1 MVRTALAPWLF
12 AAAIVAPGVPTNPN
26 LPITTSCWIEARPFE
41 SLRFGV
47 FDYCRGHLG
56 YKPGALDCLRI
67 FDQVCWVFLPP
78 QQERTQTRTVNLKS
92 LIECPDGPEPP
103 VCPRLTL

>member
-1 MVRTALAPWLF
+1 M
-12 AAAIVAPGVPTNPN
+12 
-26 LPITTSCWIEARPFE
+26 
-41 SLRFGV
+41 
-47 FDYCRGHLG
+47 
-56 YKPGALDCLRI
+56 LDCLRI

-78 QQERTQTRTVNLKS
+78 QQEWTQTRTVNLKS